1 MTRPPPRT
9 LAAVT
14 GPLDEGKLVEA
25 LPGGSWRARVV
36 AETGSTNADLRAA
49 AQRGDATAGQVLVAE
64 FQSAGRGRLGRRWE
78 SASGLGLTFSLLV
91 DPAPVPVQS
100 WGWLPLLTG
109 LAVADAGSATAGV
122 RLRVKWPNDVLADDG
137 RKVAGILCERVDAP
151 AGPLS
156 IIGIGVNVGA
166 GADQLPVPTAASLVT
181 LGAPNVDRIELLTAI
196 LAALELRLQAW
207 RAHFGDAG
215 AAGLTESYTAAS
227 STLGA
232 QVSITLPGGTRLDG
246 QALRID
252 AAGALVVATIDGERT
267 VTAGDVAQT
276 NS

>member
-1 MTRPPPRT
+1 
-9 LAAVT
+9 VT

-25 LPGGSWRARVV
+25 LSGGSWRARVL

-49 AQRGDATAGQVLVAE
+49 AQRGEATAGQVLVAE

-78 SASGLGLTFSLLV
+78 SAPGLGLTFSLLV
-91 DPAPVPVQS
+91 DPTPVPAES

-122 RLRVKWPNDVLADDG
+122 PLRVKWPNDVLSDDG
-137 RKVAGILCERVDAP
+137 RKVAGILCERVDAHV
-151 AGPLS
+151 GPLS
-156 IIGIGVNVGA
+156 IVGIGVNVG
-166 GADQLPVPTAASLVT
+166 GGVDQLPVPTAASLAT

-196 LAALELRLQAW
+196 LAGLELRLAAW
-207 RAHFGDAG
+207 RAHLGDAG
-215 AAGLTESYTAAS
+215 AAGLAESYTAAS

-232 QVSITLPGGTRLDG
+232 QVSITLPGGASVSG

-252 AAGALVVATIDGERT
+252 AAGALVVGTVDGERT

-276 NS
+276 NH